1 MGNKIHYL
9 ADSCVLARLSVFFS
23 AFEKMSYFYWTRGKL
38 HLPHGKDLRGSDGG
52 AGAGAVYKE
61 AII

>member
-9 ADSCVLARLSVFFS
+9 ADSCVLARLSVFLVPLKKRAIFIGRV
-23 AFEKMSYFYWTRGKL
+23 ASYIYL
-38 HLPHGKDLRGSDGG
+38 MGSNG
-52 AGAGAVYKE
+52 GAGAVYKE